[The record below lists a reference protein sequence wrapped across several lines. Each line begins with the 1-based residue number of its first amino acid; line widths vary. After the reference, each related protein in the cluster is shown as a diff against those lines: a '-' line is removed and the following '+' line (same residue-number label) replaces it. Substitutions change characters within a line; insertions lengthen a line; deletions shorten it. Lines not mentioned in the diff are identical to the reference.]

1 MKKRTGISEKVIEH
15 FRNRP
20 HTDVKAAAKRF
31 KIALP
36 KVYAL
41 RKKAMDLDIRD
52 VAPEPLPIPEVK
64 PSVTVKVPKNEATVS
79 VDQILD
85 QRAANY
91 GKFIEG
97 AEIMQMIK
105 RMLHNYVNQRGTS
118 LAFDQLEALDMIVH
132 KMGRIVNGNPDV
144 VDHWKDIAG
153 YATLVADRLEGRVR

>member
-1 MKKRTGISEKVIEH
+1 MKKRKDISLKVIEY
-15 FRNRP
+15 FWLNP
-20 HTDVKAAAKRF
+20 NADVKKVAARF

-36 KVYAL
+36 KTYAL
-41 RKKAMDLDIRD
+41 RKRAMGTRNP
-52 VAPEPLPIPEVK
+52 VPELLPVPEVK
-64 PSVTVKVPKNEATVS
+64 PSITVEVPKNEATVS

-105 RMLHNYVNQRGTS
+105 RMLHNYVDQRGTS

>member
-1 MKKRTGISEKVIEH
+1 MKKRKDISLKVIEY
-15 FRNRP
+15 FWLNP
-20 HTDVKAAAKRF
+20 NADVKKVAARF

-36 KVYAL
+36 KTYAL
-41 RKKAMDLDIRD
+41 RKRAMGTRNP
-52 VAPEPLPIPEVK
+52 VPELLPVPEVK
-64 PSVTVKVPKNEATVS
+64 PSITVKVPKNEATVS

-105 RMLHNYVNQRGTS
+105 RMLHNYVDQRGTS